1 VRLQGRAAVIT
12 GAGSGMGLAGVMDH
26 MHGVGEPSDD
36 VWRRVLGTNLEGPM
50 FAIRRAVPRMIE

>member
-1 VRLQGRAAVIT
+1 VIT